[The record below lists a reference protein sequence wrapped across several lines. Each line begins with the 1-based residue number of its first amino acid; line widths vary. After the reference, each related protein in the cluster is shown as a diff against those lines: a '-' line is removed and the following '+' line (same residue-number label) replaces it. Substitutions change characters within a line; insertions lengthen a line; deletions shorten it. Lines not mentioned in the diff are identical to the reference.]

1 MDDTLNTILS
11 GNWPVGTPLSVIPS
25 LGLWVAIA
33 ALCGVAWF
41 MPEMPRERRFFAQAG
56 AVSLLGIGPA
66 VNLSFTLVFGSEVDM
81 QPRYGMVLVPILA
94 LCAAWTVTQRRPL
107 RIALAL
113 FASAAYLFA
122 LAYPRA
128 S

>member
-1 MDDTLNTILS
+1 MR
-11 GNWPVGTPLSVIPS
+11 
-25 LGLWVAIA
+25 VARVPGRCPPNESEGA
-33 ALCGVAWF
+33 R
-41 MPEMPRERRFFAQAG
+41 PR
-56 AVSLLGIGPA
+56 PA
-66 VNLSFTLVFGSEVDM
+66 PCSA
-81 QPRYGMVLVPILA
+81 R
-94 LCAAWTVTQRRPL
+94 TVTQRRPL